1 MDHFNVCVPYELD
14 RDFFRH
20 LRHAKHTDIFVPE
33 LAGTYVGYPVGLMI
47 SIGLPVTRPLVCTN
61 NGMRK
66 SVLAP
71 ESGSSPAVL

>member
-33 LAGTYVGYPVGLMI
+33 LVGTYVGYPVSLI
-47 SIGLPVTRPLVCTN
+47 VVVI
-61 NGMRK
+61 K
-66 SVLAP
+66 
-71 ESGSSPAVL
+71 